1 MHPMAGIRDA
11 ISFAF
16 QRFGRLFYWL
26 WMLLPI
32 VGWFAFYG
40 YTVTLIRELASG
52 KAKEAPLF
60 GSFGENFKTGFFY
73 FVFSV
78 IFTALLMLFTLIP
91 GIGVLLYIL
100 GVLIFPILLIQF
112 SLARNYADMLGN
124 GFDVPRAVRLIAGNL
139 GAYIILLLKMIL
151 IGIIAVLAS
160 LPLIT
165 ILITYP
171 AYMYA
176 TQFLLVDFFRKYS
189 RKIK

>member
-1 MHPMAGIRDA
+1 
-11 ISFAF
+11 
-16 QRFGRLFYWL
+16 
-26 WMLLPI
+26 
-32 VGWFAFYG
+32 
-40 YTVTLIRELASG
+40 
-52 KAKEAPLF
+52 
-60 GSFGENFKTGFFY
+60 
-73 FVFSV
+73 
-78 IFTALLMLFTLIP
+78 MLFTLIP
-91 GIGVLLYIL
+91 GIGMLLYIL